1 MIPVPNS
8 VSRIKLLNRDV
19 YLIALKSLLEIR
31 EHAFGTNMLN
41 FSRTSITLIL
51 DGIILN
57 TNKLSSTEDNRIMG
71 DGLSRS

>member
-41 FSRTSITLIL
+41 VSNMHYYA
-51 DGIILN
+51 IISPARPLH
-57 TNKLSSTEDNRIMG
+57 
-71 DGLSRS
+71 